1 MHFVYIVENSIDDK
15 VYVGQTRDFEKR
27 KYGHVYSAEKGDER
41 PLYRAMREFGIDLF
55 SFRILEECQT
65 EEEASVRE
73 QYWVDQFDSFNRGF
87 NLTAGGGYHV
97 GNKGR
102 KFSEDHKRKI
112 SESHKGKSFSEET
125 RKKMSESA
133 KKRLK
138 ENHPMRG
145 KTWSEEIKKNQSD
158 AKHRLYASEKGEDIK
173 RRISE
178 TLKSK

>member
-1 MHFVYIVENSIDDK
+1 MHCVYIVRNTVNEK
-15 VYVGQTRDFEKR
+15 VYIGKTQHFSKR
-27 KYGHVYSAEKGDER
+27 KADHLYCARLGDKR
-41 PLYRAMREFGIDLF
+41 PLYCAIREFGTDKFEF
-55 SFRILEECQT
+55 SVIEECIDESSAIEK
-65 EEEASVRE
+65 EE
-73 QYWVDQFDSFNRGF
+73 YWISHFDSFNNGY
-87 NLTAGGGYHV
+87 NLTPSGGFHV

-112 SESHKGKSFSEET
+112 SEAHKGKTFSEET

-158 AKHRLYASEKGEDIK
+158 AKHRLYASERGEDIK